1 MIQIYTL
8 KTQSLRSPL
17 YRKHLREK
25 MRVTLFKALR
35 QYLLQRSHHA

>member
-1 MIQIYTL
+1 MIHTYIL
-8 KTQSLRSPL
+8 KTQSLRSPW

-35 QYLLQRSHHA
+35 AYVFQRSHHA